1 MTFPELWCLKLPIL
15 SFQVGSLDVFLSSSA
30 TQTILGRR
38 TTIIEL
44 KTYKVIE
51 ENEVPTYLNKIAIKC
66 INFI

>member
-38 TTIIEL
+38 TTIEL

-51 ENEVPTYLNKIAIKC
+51 ENEVPNHLNKIAIKC